1 MAAEACESCR
11 QILAE
16 HEDNDKL
23 ADILEAEHPGCAC
36 EQYTLGHGSP
46 GPVAHDETLLRI
58 IISPRDVDPASG
70 TIFARPF
77 EKAFS
82 NGVSVCREL
91 AGNDDVLSLVR
102 EGLDRSID
110 DDPKVLSICQ
120 AGAEGIRAIQDQSGE
135 RVFCIYD
142 QTVTRDDP
150 GQQPISTHAGIF
162 GRRPPPKTPDR
173 KKIQKD
179 FAGKLRE
186 LFIAGEIAIAQ
197 FRGGLLTHI

>member
-1 MAAEACESCR
+1 VTAEACESCR

-16 HEDNDKL
+16 HESNSKL
-23 ADILEAEHPGCAC
+23 ADILEAKHPACAC
-36 EQYTLGHGSP
+36 EPYTVGQGSP
-46 GPVAHDETLLRI
+46 GPVDNSETLLRI
-58 IISPRDVDPASG
+58 IISPRDADPASG

-77 EKAFS
+77 EKAFG

-91 AGNDDVLSLVR
+91 AENEHILALVR
-102 EGLDRSID
+102 EGLSRSRDRE
-110 DDPKVLSICQ
+110 PKVLKICR
-120 AGAEGIRAIQDQSGE
+120 AVTDAIRAIQDESGE

-150 GQQPISTHAGIF
+150 CQPPIPTHAGIF
-162 GRRPPPKTPDR
+162 GRYPPPNTDNR

-186 LFIAGEIAIAQ
+186 LFIAGEIPLTR
-197 FRGGLLTHI
+197 FRNGLINIG